1 VLKGLTR
8 VGLLAALTAALA
20 ASVTAATATAAPVAS
35 AAATRCPATFQVL
48 HNDRIGA
55 MSLPAGAYYVTVNKL
70 SCSQASTLFAD
81 FLQDYD
87 GDLPYPWRGNA
98 SAKSFTNG
106 SASFSVKLA
115 SPAPPAPPTPGNV
128 VTCPGTFSV
137 LHNDRI
143 GSVAFPQGQYVM
155 KIQRGLTCSQAA
167 SQFALFL
174 DNPKGVNAP
183 WTLTG
188 TAANA
193 SFKDNMGG
201 FAFTVSK
208 TGGSN
213 TGGGGR
219 TAVTCTTFTVL
230 HNDHV
235 GSLYVPKGK
244 YDIVLPV
251 GSTMSCAAAQKQFVA
266 FLDAEAVP
274 RPWIVDANNA
284 TFSRGYGSTVK
295 FGIDPVKGAIG

>member
-1 VLKGLTR
+1 MLKGLIR
-8 VGLLAALTAALA
+8 VGLLTAVTAAFA
-20 ASVTAATATAAPVAS
+20 ASAAVATATAAPVATT
-35 AAATRCPATFQVL
+35 AATRCPATFQVL

-70 SCSQASTLFAD
+70 TCAQASTLFAD

-115 SPAPPAPPTPGNV
+115 SPAPPAPPTPGKV

-143 GSVAFPQGQYVM
+143 GSVPFPRGQYQLKV
-155 KIQRGLTCSQAA
+155 QRGLTCSQAS

-174 DNPKGVNAP
+174 DQPRGVNAP
-183 WTLTG
+183 WTLSINGLT
-188 TAANA
+188 A
-193 SFKDNMGG
+193 SFQDNMGG
-201 FAFTVSK
+201 FAFTTTKV
-208 TGGSN
+208 GGSN

-244 YDIVLPV
+244 YDIVLPA
-251 GSTMSCAAAQKQFVA
+251 GSTMSCAAAQRQFVA
-266 FLDAEAVP
+266 FLNAEAVP
-274 RPWIVDANNA
+274 RPWIVDANDA
-284 TFSRGYGSTVK
+284 TFSRGYGSSVK
-295 FGIDPVKGAIG
+295 FGIDPLNGSIG